1 MNLLLR
7 NTGVISKHTGIMEVT
22 QLELQK
28 NYHSEIKFSDR
39 KMSLEQKHKT
49 TQRNI
54 YIQLFVTQYYPALP
68 SLKDTLGEVA
78 PYR

>member
-1 MNLLLR
+1 
-7 NTGVISKHTGIMEVT
+7 MEVT

-28 NYHSEIKFSDR
+28 NYHSDIKFCDR

-54 YIQLFVTQYYPALP
+54 YTALCNAILP
-68 SLKDTLGEVA
+68 GVA
-78 PYR
+78 

>member
-7 NTGVISKHTGIMEVT
+7 NTGVISKHAGIMEVT

-39 KMSLEQKHKT
+39 KMSLEQKHIKGLFEAT
-49 TQRNI
+49 TI
-54 YIQLFVTQYYPALP
+54 LH
-68 SLKDTLGEVA
+68 DEVHA
-78 PYR
+78 SV